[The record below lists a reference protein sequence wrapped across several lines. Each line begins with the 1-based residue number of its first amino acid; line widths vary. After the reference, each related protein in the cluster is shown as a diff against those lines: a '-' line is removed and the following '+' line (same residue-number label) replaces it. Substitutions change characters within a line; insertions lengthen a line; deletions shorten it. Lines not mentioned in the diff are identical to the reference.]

1 MKIAYFDCFSG
12 ISGDMILGALIDT
25 GLPVGE
31 LRKELKKLDLG
42 GYRIEAKTVSRGG
55 LRGKQFKVEAAKNKG
70 REKERTLGQ
79 ILGLIEKSRLPARVK
94 GRSERVFKKLG
105 MAEAK
110 VHGQEQETIHFHEVG
125 AIDSLVDVVGSLIGL
140 EMLRVDKVYSSPLP
154 LGRGWV
160 NCRGG
165 RLPVPAPATVE
176 LLKGIPTLP
185 SGEEK
190 ELVTPTGAAI
200 IAALAEN
207 FGNPPSMRIEAIG
220 YGAGSRDLSTR
231 PNLLRVLIGQS
242 PGEYEQDEITVI
254 ETNID
259 DMNPQVYGYLQE
271 RLFEEGALDVFLT
284 PVQMKKG
291 RPGTLITVL
300 AEFSRVDALTT
311 IIFQETPSL
320 GVRTHRAKRR
330 KLSRE
335 VKEVK
340 TKYGKVKVKIAKI
353 SEKIKSVSP
362 EYEDCH
368 KIARR
373 EGVPFQEVYEEA
385 KRQL

>member
-25 GLPVGE
+25 GLPVEE

-42 GYRIEAKTVSRGG
+42 GYRIEAKTVSRGE

-200 IAALAEN
+200 ITALAEN
-207 FGNPPSMRIEAIG
+207 FGNPPPMRIEAIG

-284 PVQMKKG
+284 PAQMKKG

-362 EYEDCH
+362 EYEDCR
-368 KIARR
+368 KIALR